1 MHSYPV
7 LVVMRTDYLY
17 YATKRIIISIPVL
30 IGVSIIVYG
39 FLQISPGDPIDVI
52 VGNRRVSEETVEALK
67 RQYNLNEPVWKQ
79 YLLWVQGLIQGDF
92 GQSFVKNRA
101 VRPLIMN
108 RLPTTIA
115 LVASSTLVAVVL
127 SVPSAIISAV
137 KQNSKIDY
145 FVTTIALIGQ
155 SSPVFLTAIIFVLIF
170 SYWLGVLPAF
180 SSSGSSFT
188 VKNYLMPAVALG
200 AGISGLMFRMLR
212 SGLLDVLDQDYMRTA
227 HAMGIPAR
235 MRILKYAVKNALAP
249 FFTVSGL
256 LIGYLI
262 VYTVLVEYVFAMAG
276 IGSLLVEAVFT
287 RDFPLVMGTVMLISA
302 VFITLNLIVD
312 LLYGYFDPRI
322 RYD

>member
-1 MHSYPV
+1 
-7 LVVMRTDYLY
+7 MRTDYLY
-17 YATKRIIISIPVL
+17 YASKRIIISIPVL
-30 IGVSIIVYG
+30 LGVSIIVYG
-39 FLQISPGDPIDVI
+39 FLQIAPGEPIDVI
-52 VGNRRVSEETVEALK
+52 VGNRRVSEETVTALK
-67 RQYNLNEPVWKQ
+67 KQYNLNKPVWMQ
-79 YLLWVQGLIQGDF
+79 YLLWVQELVQGDF
-92 GQSFVKNRA
+92 GQSFVKNRP
-101 VRPLIMN
+101 VRPLIVS
-108 RLPTTIA
+108 RLPTTVA
-115 LVASSTLVAVVL
+115 LVVSSTFVAIVL

-137 KQNSKIDY
+137 KRDTKLDY
-145 FVTTIALIGQ
+145 FVTTVALIGQ
-155 SSPVFLTAIIFVLIF
+155 SSPVFLTAIIFVLVF
-170 SYWLGVLPAF
+170 SYWLGLLSAF

-188 VKNYLMPAVALG
+188 IANYLMPAVALG

-212 SGLLDVLDQDYMRTA
+212 SGLLDVLAQDYMRTA
-227 HAMGIPAR
+227 HAMGIPVR

-276 IGSLLVEAVFT
+276 IGSLLVEAVFS

-302 VFITLNLIVD
+302 VFIVLNLIVD